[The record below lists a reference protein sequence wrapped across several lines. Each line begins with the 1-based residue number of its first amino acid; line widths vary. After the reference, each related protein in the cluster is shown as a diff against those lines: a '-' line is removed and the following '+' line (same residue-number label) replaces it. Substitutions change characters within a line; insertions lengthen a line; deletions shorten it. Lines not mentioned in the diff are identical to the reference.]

1 MSMPF
6 GAKPKRFERPPARR
20 QPPLDLVSL
29 ARVIL
34 LAMLVAIAAG
44 WAATRHYAKP
54 APMLNPA
61 IPKTAPTYDEDAGEI
76 PVPDWSEQDAR

>member
-6 GAKPKRFERPPARR
+6 GAKPKRFERAPAHR
-20 QPPLDLVSL
+20 QPPPDLTSL

-34 LAMLVAIAAG
+34 LAVLVAIAAG
-44 WAATRHYAKP
+44 WAAVRHYAKP

-61 IPKTAPTYDEDAGEI
+61 APKTAPTYDADAGEV
-76 PVPDWSEQDAR
+76 PVPDWSELDAS